1 MMMDPA
7 LIHSLTHSEEGE
19 NSLGGGRGGRTSQHL
34 SRFFC
39 RSAEP
44 CEKGENVRKCEEGGG
59 MHMSL
64 NMACSTYRFAGVS
77 GINACARSPN
87 YDEQVLDLVADLMVL
102 PIFLNDWH
110 RESSLTYLLRGKR
123 FASNI
128 Q

>member
-1 MMMDPA
+1 
-7 LIHSLTHSEEGE
+7 
-19 NSLGGGRGGRTSQHL
+19 
-34 SRFFC
+34 
-39 RSAEP
+39 
-44 CEKGENVRKCEEGGG
+44 